1 MNSLQPVLSPVIMC
15 SALHALALALALSLA
30 LLQSSV
36 AFVPIGGGEATH
48 VSITRTA
55 LLQKLKETCQA
66 VADSSGYEFNPTV
79 GGKHRP
85 TVTTTPILIPR

>member
-15 SALHALALALALSLA
+15 SALHALALALSLA

-79 GGKHRP
+79 G
-85 TVTTTPILIPR
+85 

>member
-1 MNSLQPVLSPVIMC
+1 MC
-15 SALHALALALALSLA
+15 SALPALALSLALSLA

-36 AFVPIGGGEATH
+36 GFDPTGSGAATH
-48 VSITRTA
+48 VSITKTA

-79 GGKHRP
+79 G
-85 TVTTTPILIPR
+85 

>member
-36 AFVPIGGGEATH
+36 AFVPIGGGAATH